1 MLVIELIQSLREQ
14 LQSWRQLGQS
24 IAFVPT
30 MGNLHQGHFRLVD
43 VAKQQADKVVVSIF
57 VNPLQFAPGTDYEA
71 YPRTLQQDREQ
82 LEKLKVDL
90 LFCPPVSAI
99 YPEGMDEA
107 TKVVVPGLSDILCGA
122 YRPGHFAGVTTVVA
136 KLFNLVQPDIVVFGE
151 KDYQQL
157 LIIRR
162 MTNDLCFPPK
172 IMGVETVRE
181 SNGLAMSSRNQYLS
195 NKERNDAAL
204 LYNTLID
211 VAARVKE
218 RIVQGDTVYGDFQDI
233 EQRANQQLHAQG
245 FRPEYLKVC
254 YADDLSDAR
263 LPHDASRAMRVLVAA
278 WLGKARLIDN
288 VPITLA

>member
-1 MLVIELIQSLREQ
+1 MLVTELIQSLREQ
-14 LQSWRQLGQS
+14 LQSWRQHGQS

-30 MGNLHQGHFRLVD
+30 MGNLHQGHLRLVD
-43 VAKQQADKVVVSIF
+43 IAKQQADKVVVSIF
-57 VNPLQFAPGTDYEA
+57 VNPLQFAPGTDFET
-71 YPRTLQQDREQ
+71 YPRTLQRDREQ
-82 LEKLKVDL
+82 LEKLGGDL

-99 YPEGMDEA
+99 YPQGMDEA

-122 YRPGHFAGVTTVVA
+122 YRPGHFTGVTTVVA
-136 KLFNLVQPDIVVFGE
+136 RLFNMVQPDIAVFGE

-162 MTNDLCFPPK
+162 MTNDLCFPVK

-195 NKERNDAAL
+195 DKERNDAAL
-204 LYNTLID
+204 LYNMLID
-211 VAARVKE
+211 VATRVKQ
-218 RIVQGDTVYGDFQDI
+218 RILQADTAHGDFQDI
-233 EQRANQQLHAQG
+233 EQQAMQQLQAQG

-254 YADDLSDAR
+254 YADDLSDVR
-263 LPHDASRAMRVLVAA
+263 LPNDDSRTTRVLVAA

-288 VPITLA
+288 VLVTLA